1 MCFLCCC
8 SMMMWS
14 TAGLFICGERKNVN
28 VYYINS
34 SYCNAMSI
42 VIDVYFILYSRES
55 TVLLRIITVKIDNL
69 HTFYPVII
77 LITLRTR

>member
-1 MCFLCCC
+1 MMLFYE
-8 SMMMWS
+8 MMWWIIH
-14 TAGLFICGERKNVN
+14 LWREKKCKM
-28 VYYINS
+28 YYVLNS

-42 VIDVYFILYSRES
+42 VIDDYCSILFYILERAQS
-55 TVLLRIITVKIDNL
+55 LRIITVKIDNL